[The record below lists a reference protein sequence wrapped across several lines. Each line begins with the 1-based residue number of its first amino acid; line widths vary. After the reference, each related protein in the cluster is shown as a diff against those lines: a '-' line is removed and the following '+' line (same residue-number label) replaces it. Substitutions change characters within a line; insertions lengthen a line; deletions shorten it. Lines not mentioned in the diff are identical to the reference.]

1 MRKEVKTM
9 TYNPEEKTFEIKLT
23 LNNEQA
29 SALFR
34 AVRKR
39 YKELYNPNTHA
50 WEKYEVLAEM
60 IGDQIDKTLDKEG

>member
-1 MRKEVKTM
+1 M
-9 TYNPEEKTFEIKLT
+9 TNYNPEEKAFEINLKLT
-23 LNNEQA
+23 AEQA

-39 YKELYNPNTHA
+39 YKALYNPNTHA

-60 IGDQIDKTLDKEG
+60 IGYQIDQTLDKEG

>member
-1 MRKEVKTM
+1 M
-9 TYNPEEKTFEIKLT
+9 TNYNPEEKTFEIKLT

-29 SALFR
+29 SALYK

-39 YKELYNPNTHA
+39 YKDLYNPNTHA

-60 IGDQIDKTLDKEG
+60 IGDQIDKELDKEG

>member
-1 MRKEVKTM
+1 M
-9 TYNPEEKTFEIKLT
+9 TNYNPEEKTFEISLK

-39 YKELYNPNTHA
+39 YKDLYTPNTHA
-50 WEKYEVLAEM
+50 WEKYELLAEM
-60 IGDQIDKTLDKEG
+60 IGEQIDKVLDKEG

>member
-1 MRKEVKTM
+1 M
-9 TYNPEEKTFEIKLT
+9 TNYNPEEKTFEIKLT

-39 YKELYNPNTHA
+39 YKDLYNPNTHA
-50 WEKYEVLAEM
+50 WEKYETLAEM
-60 IGDQIDKTLDKEG
+60 IGDQIDKELDKEG

>member
-1 MRKEVKTM
+1 M
-9 TYNPEEKTFEIKLT
+9 TNYNPEEKTFEIKLT

-39 YKELYNPNTHA
+39 YKDLYNPNTHA
-50 WEKYEVLAEM
+50 WEKYEELAEM

>member
-1 MRKEVKTM
+1 M
-9 TYNPEEKTFEIKLT
+9 TTNYNENDKIFEINLK

-34 AVRKR
+34 AVHKR
-39 YKELYNPNTHA
+39 YKELYNTNSHA

-60 IGDQIDKTLDKEG
+60 IGDQIDKELDKEG

>member
-1 MRKEVKTM
+1 M
-9 TYNPEEKTFEIKLT
+9 TNYNPEEKTFEIKLT

-39 YKELYNPNTHA
+39 YKDLYNPNTHT
-50 WEKYEVLAEM
+50 WEKYEELAEM
-60 IGDQIDKTLDKEG
+60 IGDQIDKELDKEG

>member
-1 MRKEVKTM
+1 M
-9 TYNPEEKTFEIKLT
+9 TNYNPEEKTFEISLR

-29 SALFR
+29 SALYK

-39 YKELYNPNTHA
+39 YKELYNPNCHA

-60 IGDQIDKTLDKEG
+60 IGDQIDKVLDKEG

>member
-1 MRKEVKTM
+1 M
-9 TYNPEEKTFEIKLT
+9 TNYNPEEKTFEINLKLT
-23 LNNEQA
+23 AEQA
-29 SALFR
+29 RALFR

-50 WEKYEVLAEM
+50 WEKYEALAEM

>member
-1 MRKEVKTM
+1 M
-9 TYNPEEKTFEIKLT
+9 TNYNPEEKTFEINLKLT
-23 LNNEQA
+23 NEQA

-39 YKELYNPNTHA
+39 YKELYSVNSHA
-50 WEKYEVLAEM
+50 WEKYETLAEM